1 MAGDRIV
8 VTRQIPAA
16 AHRLL
21 ETAGEVYVS
30 PLDRPMTAAEL
41 CQAVAGASG
50 LVSMLHDRVDGH
62 VLDAAGPGLRVV
74 SNVAVGYDNLD
85 VPAFHERGV
94 IATNTPDV
102 LVDATAD
109 LTIALLLAVTR
120 RVVEADALL
129 RRGEPWSWHLG
140 FMVGTGLQGK
150 QLGLVGFGRIGK
162 AVAHR
167 AEAFGMN
174 VVHAGSGR
182 SADVEAGSAGHMALD
197 ELLETSD
204 FVSLHCPLNDDT
216 RHLINARALARMKA
230 SAFLVNTARGPVVD
244 EAALAEAIELGVIRG
259 AALDVFEG
267 EPLVNPRLL
276 ASDRVVLTPHIGSAT
291 TETRTA
297 MAVLAA
303 RNVVAVLTGQPAL
316 TPVT

>member
-8 VTRQIPAA
+8 VSRQIPAT

-30 PLDRPMTAAEL
+30 PFDRPMTSDEL
-41 CQAVAGASG
+41 CAAVAGATG
-50 LVSMLHDRVDGH
+50 LVAMLHDRVDGH

-74 SNVAVGYDNLD
+74 ANVAVGYDNFD
-85 VPAFHERGV
+85 IAAFRERGV

-109 LTIALLLAVTR
+109 LAIALLLAVTR

-129 RRGEPWSWHLG
+129 RRGEPWSWHLE

-162 AVAHR
+162 AVARR

-182 SADVEAGSAGHMALD
+182 STNVKAGSAGPMPLD

-204 FVSLHCPLNDDT
+204 FVSLHCPLNDRT
-216 RHLINARALARMKA
+216 RHLIDAPALARMKPT
-230 SAFLVNTARGPVVD
+230 AFLVNTARGAVVD
-244 EAALAEAIELGVIRG
+244 EAALAEAIDLGVIRG
-259 AALDVFEG
+259 AALDVFED

-303 RNVVAVLTGQPAL
+303 RNVVAVLAGQPAL